1 MEQQEIKALL
11 EQVLANQAV
20 IYAKLR
26 KMDNPNKSTPDSW
39 ILEELSKEAE
49 KFKTAE

>member
-1 MEQQEIKALL
+1 MEQKEIKALL

-26 KMDNPNKSTPDSW
+26 KMENPNKSTPDSW
-39 ILEELSKEAE
+39 ILEELNE
-49 KFKTAE
+49 KAQEFKNL